1 MIGILG
7 GMGTQAGL
15 DFCNKLA
22 ILYRG
27 KFDQDYPLFILY
39 NKSNI
44 PGRPESI
51 GVQTRN
57 LSNKKNNKKSQR
69 KYLLVLK
76 SLIKGCQVLKKSN
89 FGTYISK
96 LEPGTKT
103 LPHIHTGFEEFLI
116 LEGELIDSDGKIF
129 KKGDFISYEPNSS
142 HSSYTNKGCLIL
154 TFMRGHNK
162 KIVKT

>member
-1 MIGILG
+1 MHKRKI
-7 GMGTQAGL
+7 TKL
-15 DFCNKLA
+15 DNLKFEPFDK
-22 ILYRG
+22 YG
-27 KFDQDYPLFILY
+27 KP
-39 NKSNI
+39 
-44 PGRPESI
+44 
-51 GVQTRN
+51 
-57 LSNKKNNKKSQR
+57 
-69 KYLLVLK
+69 
-76 SLIKGCQVLKKSN
+76 IKGWSWHKISFDKKSN

-129 KKGDFISYEPNSS
+129 KKGDFISYEPNSR

-162 KIVKT
+162 KIIKT

>member
-1 MIGILG
+1 MHKRKI
-7 GMGTQAGL
+7 TKL
-15 DFCNKLA
+15 DNLKFEPFDK
-22 ILYRG
+22 YG
-27 KFDQDYPLFILY
+27 KP
-39 NKSNI
+39 
-44 PGRPESI
+44 
-51 GVQTRN
+51 
-57 LSNKKNNKKSQR
+57 
-69 KYLLVLK
+69 
-76 SLIKGCQVLKKSN
+76 IKGWSWHKISFDKKSN

-129 KKGDFISYEPNSS
+129 KKGDFISYEPNSR

-162 KIVKT
+162 KITKT